1 MKGSITITRKLGSNT
16 DSFLTISYHD
26 SWLDQNNAIQT
37 LKEAF
42 EKIGLQVSVKTYTRQ
57 DNYNATYITIK

>member
-26 SWLDQNNAIQT
+26 SWLDQNNAIHIYEDALT
-37 LKEAF
+37 DHCAVEV
-42 EKIGLQVSVKTYTRQ
+42 I
-57 DNYNATYITIK
+57 